1 MHWTYCHIDGV
12 TAQELQKAYDGLAM
26 SRKAHIDRLRQEK
39 DRIRSLVGELLVQRL
54 LAEHYGIKDAK
65 LNRKENGQPY
75 LTGCSLYVSIT
86 HCEDLVACAVSE
98 NPVGIDLEKIRPVDL
113 KLCRHVCQP
122 EEKTYVLGEYPENT
136 DGECLDEQVLERF
149 FEIWTA
155 KEAYFKK
162 CGTGI
167 TNLKSV
173 NVLPVQRQIHRSGDY
188 MLQIL

>member
-54 LAEHYGIKDAK
+54 LAERYGIKDAK

-122 EEKTYVLGEYPENT
+122 EEKAYVLGSHPE
-136 DGECLDEQVLERF
+136 GQCREEKVLQRF

-167 TNLKSV
+167 TDLKSV
-173 NVLPVQRQIHRSGDY
+173 NTLPIRGQIHRLGDY
-188 MLQIL
+188 ILQII